1 MNSAMF
7 LLLWWIAPYS
17 SVAVPPATTIPIKS
31 LPSRGVPRHVWTR
44 FCMPLALSVTL
55 ESTVVSPE
63 TPEYSV
69 IPANIFRNNDLE
81 VFQKTSVT
89 RIRYLRE
96 SSGPTL
102 GGVSAISSG
111 FNELASEKNRCDE
124 QIS

>member
-1 MNSAMF
+1 M
-7 LLLWWIAPYS
+7 
-17 SVAVPPATTIPIKS
+17 KS

-44 FCMPLALSVTL
+44 FCIPLALSVTL

-81 VFQKTSVT
+81 VFQETSVT

-96 SSGPTL
+96 NSGPTP
-102 GGVSAISSG
+102 GRVSAISSG
-111 FNELASEKNRCDE
+111 FNELDREKNRCDD